1 MAAGH
6 FRIFGQGRQMVV
18 APALIL
24 MTGATGFVGRQV
36 LRELAERNFR
46 VRAVVRSGTQDRL
59 PQPAAIETIVA
70 TPDLWSESAAWWTD
84 VCRGVDSVVHVAWYA
99 EPGAYLPVSYTHLR
113 AHETD

>member
-1 MAAGH
+1 MA
-6 FRIFGQGRQMVV
+6 I

-36 LRELAERNFR
+36 LRDLAERNFR

-70 TPDLWSESAAWWTD
+70 TPDVWSESAAWWTD

-99 EPGAYLPVSYTHLR
+99 EPGAYLQSPKNLECLAGTLR
-113 AHETD
+113 LAQLSLIHI